1 MKSPHSFQSA
11 AIALASVIA
20 LTGMTLPAQAEPG
33 PVELIDALNG
43 VFGQHAGLRSSHAKG
58 FCAVGKFIP
67 DSAAN
72 TLIASA
78 MFAQPE
84 VSAIFRF
91 SIGGGNPA
99 VSDKSRSVRGLA
111 VKLES
116 GSETYD
122 LALVSEPVFFA
133 ATPASFVSFL
143 QARVADPAT
152 KKPNP
157 EKIKQHSEQY
167 PESNLLGQLLA
178 AHAAP
183 ASYATTPYFSNHAFH
198 FENGKGGSKWARIL
212 MEPNAGTRYL
222 TESDEQSLSDN
233 FLKEELQ
240 TRLGNGA
247 ISYTF
252 YLQEAAAADSLTD
265 PTQPWSQS
273 GAKHRIG
280 KLEVSGLAA
289 DHTCDTAIF
298 SPTQLPEGI
307 SPADD
312 PILKARGAAY
322 VESFRRRTTQ

>member
-1 MKSPHSFQSA
+1 MKSPHFIQSA
-11 AIALASVIA
+11 AIALASGIA
-20 LTGMTLPAQAEPG
+20 LAGMALPVQAEPG

-43 VFGQHAGLRSSHAKG
+43 VFGQHKGLRSSHAKG
-58 FCAVGKFIP
+58 FCATGKFIP
-67 DSAAN
+67 DSAAG
-72 TLIASA
+72 TLIASP

-84 VSAIFRF
+84 VPAIFRF

-116 GSETYD
+116 GDETYD

-167 PESNLLGQLLA
+167 PESNLLGKLLA

-198 FENGKGGSKWARIL
+198 FENGKGSSKWARIIV
-212 MEPNAGTRYL
+212 EPNAGTRYL
-222 TESDEQSLSDN
+222 TEGDEQTLPDN

-240 TRLGNGA
+240 AKLKNGA

-252 YLQEAAAADSLTD
+252 YLQEATAGDSLTD

-273 GAKHRIG
+273 GAKQPIG
-280 KLEVSGLAA
+280 KLEVSSLVA

-298 SPTQLPEGI
+298 SPTQLPDGI
-307 SPADD
+307 SPAND
-312 PILKARGAAY
+312 PILQARGAAY
-322 VESFRRRTTQ
+322 VESLRRRSAQ

>member
-1 MKSPHSFQSA
+1 MKSAHFLQSA
-11 AIALASVIA
+11 AITLASGLALASMSI
-20 LTGMTLPAQAEPG
+20 PAQAEPG

-43 VFGQHAGLRSSHAKG
+43 VFGQHKGLRSSHAKG
-58 FCAVGKFIP
+58 FCAAGKFIP
-67 DSAAN
+67 DRAAS
-72 TLIASA
+72 TLIASP
-78 MFAQPE
+78 MFTQPE
-84 VSAIFRF
+84 IPATFRF

-116 GSETYD
+116 GAETYD

-157 EKIKQHSEQY
+157 ERIKQHSEQY
-167 PESNLLGQLLA
+167 PESNLLGKLLA

-198 FENGKGGSKWARIL
+198 FENGKGSSKWARIIV
-212 MEPNAGTRYL
+212 EPDAGTRYL
-222 TESDEQSLSDN
+222 TEGDEQALPDN
-233 FLKEELQ
+233 FLKDELQ
-240 TRLGNGA
+240 TRLNNSA

-252 YLQEAAAADSLTD
+252 YLQEATAADSLTD

-273 GAKHRIG
+273 GAKHPLG
-280 KLEVSGLAA
+280 KLEISSLVQ
-289 DHTCDTAIF
+289 DHTCDTTIF

-307 SPADD
+307 SPAND
-312 PILKARGAAY
+312 PILKVRGAAY

>member
-1 MKSPHSFQSA
+1 MKSVHSLQSA
-11 AIALASVIA
+11 AIALGSSIILA
-20 LTGMTLPAQAEPG
+20 GMTLPAQAEPS

-43 VFGQHAGLRSSHAKG
+43 VFGQHMGLRSSHAKG
-58 FCAVGKFIP
+58 FCATGKFIP
-67 DSAAN
+67 N
-72 TLIASA
+72 NTVGTLIASP

-84 VSAIFRF
+84 IPATFRF

-116 GSETYD
+116 DAETYD

-152 KKPNP
+152 KKPDP

-167 PESNLLGQLLA
+167 PESNLLGKLLA

-198 FENGKGGSKWARIL
+198 FENGKGNSTWARIIL
-212 MEPNAGTRYL
+212 EPDAGTRYL
-222 TESDEQSLSDN
+222 TEGNEQSLSDN

-240 TRLGNGA
+240 TRLGNGP

-252 YLQEAAAADSLTD
+252 YLQEATATDSLTD

-273 GAKHRIG
+273 GAKHPLG
-280 KLEVSGLAA
+280 KLEVSSLVP

-307 SPADD
+307 SPAND
-312 PILKARGAAY
+312 PILKVRGAAY